1 MAPKNLN
8 KSFINSMKLAILIP
22 AFNEE
27 KMIGAVLERL
37 PKKITGVTRQEI
49 IVVNDGSIDATSRI
63 AQKKG
68 VTLISHWL
76 NRGLGGALG
85 TGFVYARQNNF
96 DALVTFDADGQHHP
110 DDILAVIKPIIQRK
124 ADVVVG
130 SRFIGRKGQMPWY
143 RRFGILGMNV
153 ITYILFW
160 VWTTDSQ
167 SGLRAFSKKAIN
179 QIEIKSNKM
188 EVSSEF
194 FNEIQ
199 TKNLKMVEIP
209 IRSIYTNYSLSKGLK
224 NIEGLRILSK
234 LISHRLFGK

>member
-1 MAPKNLN
+1 
-8 KSFINSMKLAILIP
+8 MKLAILIP

-49 IVVNDGSIDATSRI
+49 IVVNDGSIDETSRI
-63 AQKKG
+63 ARRYG

-85 TGFVYARQNNF
+85 TGFLYVKQQGF
-96 DALVTFDADGQHHP
+96 DCLVTFDADGQHHP
-110 DDILAVIKPIIQRK
+110 DDIAPVIRPIIQKK
-124 ADVVVG
+124 ADVAVG
-130 SRFIGRKGQMPWY
+130 SRFLSRHGRMPWY
-143 RRFGILGMNV
+143 RRIGILGMNV

-160 VWTTDSQ
+160 VWATDSQ

-209 IRSIYTNYSLSKGLK
+209 IRSIYTRYSLGKGQK
-224 NIEGLRILSK
+224 NINGLRILSK
-234 LISHRLFGK
+234 LISHRLFGR